1 MQVLALKY
9 RPKHFSELVG
19 QESVAKTLS
28 LALDNQR
35 LANAYLFSGLR
46 GSGKTSSSRIFAR
59 ALMCETGPKAVPC
72 DTCIQCQS
80 ALNNHHIDIIEMDG
94 ASNRGIDD
102 VRNLIEQTRYKPS
115 FGRYKI
121 FIIDEVHMFTTE
133 AFNALLKTL
142 EEPPSHVKFLL
153 ATTDALKLPATILS
167 RTQHFRFKKIPENS
181 VISHLKTILEKEQ
194 VSYETSA
201 LEKLAHSGQGSLRDT
216 ITLLEQAI
224 NYCDNAITES
234 KVAEML
240 GAIDRSVLEDFFQ
253 SLINQDEARLQE
265 RYAILENYETESVLE
280 EMMLFLKAKLLSPD
294 SYSIL
299 LIERFF
305 KIIMSSLSLLKEGAN
320 ASFVLLL
327 LKMKFKE
334 ALKLKALD
342 DAILELEQSKE
353 SVLKPLNQNANAS
366 KQEPKSTEKIEQAER
381 IEGTEKKE
389 KLETRENTE
398 TLQTLMLSAKD
409 RIFHNLFKQVQTLV
423 YERNY
428 ELGEV
433 FEKNIRFIDFDSQ
446 TKTLTWESLATDK
459 DKELLRERFKIVKS
473 IVDGVFGKGENIKIA
488 LKHHLENK
496 STLET
501 QEIKDFKISSLREKI
516 LPKPTI
522 ETTAETKENDTKE
535 AVGKALQT
543 KENDTKE
550 AVGKALQTKE
560 NDTKEAVG
568 KALQTKE
575 NDTKEAVG
583 KALQTKEND
592 TKETKETQPKQAPT
606 ALQEFMANH
615 SELIEEIKSEFEIK
629 SVELL

>member
-59 ALMCETGPKAVPC
+59 ALMCEEGPKAVPC
-72 DTCIQCQS
+72 DTCPQCQS

-265 RYAILENYETESVLE
+265 RYAVLENYETESVLE

-305 KIIMSSLSLLKEGAN
+305 KIIMSGLSLLKEGAN

-353 SVLKPLNQNANAS
+353 SALKPLNQNANAF
-366 KQEPKSTEKIEQAER
+366 KQESAEKIEKPEKRESAE
-381 IEGTEKKE
+381 TP
-389 KLETRENTE
+389 
-398 TLQTLMLSAKD
+398 QTPMLSAKD

-428 ELGEV
+428 ELGAV

-446 TKTLTWESLATDK
+446 TKTLTWESLATHK

-488 LKHHLENK
+488 LKNHSENK
-496 STLET
+496 SALEVVK
-501 QEIKDFKISSLREKI
+501 EFKFPSLK
-516 LPKPTI
+516 PKPTT
-522 ETTAETKENDTKE
+522 ETTAETKEKETKE
-535 AVGKALQT
+535 AV
-543 KENDTKE
+543 ENDTKE
-550 AVGKALQTKE
+550 KE
-560 NDTKEAVG
+560 VQKNDAKEV
-568 KALQTKE
+568 Q
-575 NDTKEAVG
+575 
-583 KALQTKEND
+583 
-592 TKETKETQPKQAPT
+592 ETQSKEAPT
-606 ALQEFMANH
+606 ALQEFMANY
-615 SELIEEIKSEFEIK
+615 SDLIEEIKSEFEIK

>member
-59 ALMCETGPKAVPC
+59 ALMCEEGPKAVPC

-153 ATTDALKLPATILS
+153 ATTDSLKLPATILS

-194 VSYETSA
+194 VSYESSA

-265 RYAILENYETESVLE
+265 RYAILENYETEGVLE

-342 DAILELEQSKE
+342 DAIVELEQA
-353 SVLKPLNQNANAS
+353 PFNQNPSISYNAP
-366 KQEPKSTEKIEQAER
+366 KQEPKSTEKIE
-381 IEGTEKKE
+381 
-389 KLETRENTE
+389 KLEKIESTE
-398 TLQTLMLSAKD
+398 TPQTPMLSAKD

-428 ELGEV
+428 ELGAV

-459 DKELLRERFKIVKS
+459 DKELLRERFKIVKG

-488 LKHHLENK
+488 LKNHLENK
-496 STLET
+496 SALE
-501 QEIKDFKISSLREKI
+501 EVKEFKFPYSK
-516 LPKPTI
+516 PKPTT
-522 ETTAETKENDTKE
+522 ETTAEMKEKE
-535 AVGKALQT
+535 VQK
-543 KENDTKE
+543 KEIKE
-550 AVGKALQTKE
+550 KE
-560 NDTKEAVG
+560 VQKKEVQ
-568 KALQTKE
+568 KKE
-575 NDTKEAVG
+575 IKEKEVQ
-583 KALQTKEND
+583 KNEIKEKETKEND
-592 TKETKETQPKQAPT
+592 TKETKESQPKEAPT

-615 SELIEEIKSEFEIK
+615 SNLIEEIKSEFEIK

>member
-59 ALMCETGPKAVPC
+59 ALMCEEGPKAVPC

-194 VSYETSA
+194 VSYEASA

-253 SLINQDEARLQE
+253 SLINQDEARLKE
-265 RYAILENYETESVLE
+265 RYTILENYETESVLE

-353 SVLKPLNQNANAS
+353 SALKPLNQNANAP
-366 KQEPKSTEKIEQAER
+366 KQEPKSAEKIEKPEKRESTEKIASAE
-381 IEGTEKKE
+381 TP
-389 KLETRENTE
+389 
-398 TLQTLMLSAKD
+398 QTPMLSAKD

-428 ELGEV
+428 ELGAV

-446 TKTLTWESLATDK
+446 TKTLTWESLAADK
-459 DKELLRERFKIVKS
+459 DKELLRERFKIVKG
-473 IVDGVFGKGENIKIA
+473 IVDGVFGKGESIKIA
-488 LKHHLENK
+488 LKNHSENK
-496 STLET
+496 SALE
-501 QEIKDFKISSLREKI
+501 EVKEFKFPYSK
-516 LPKPTI
+516 PKPTT
-522 ETTAETKENDTKE
+522 ETTAETKEKETKEKETKEKETKENDTKE
-535 AVGKALQT
+535 VQ
-543 KENDTKE
+543 
-550 AVGKALQTKE
+550 
-560 NDTKEAVG
+560 
-568 KALQTKE
+568 
-575 NDTKEAVG
+575 
-583 KALQTKEND
+583 
-592 TKETKETQPKQAPT
+592 ETQPKETPT

>member
-59 ALMCETGPKAVPC
+59 ALMCEEGPKAVPC
-72 DTCIQCQS
+72 DTCTQCQS

-294 SYSIL
+294 TYSIL

-305 KIIMSSLSLLKEGAN
+305 KIIMSGLSLLKEGAN

-353 SVLKPLNQNANAS
+353 SVLKPLNQNANAF
-366 KQEPKSTEKIEQAER
+366 KQESKSADKIEKP
-381 IEGTEKKE
+381 EKKE
-389 KLETRENTE
+389 STE
-398 TLQTLMLSAKD
+398 TPQTPMLSAKD

-428 ELGEV
+428 ELGAV
-433 FEKNIRFIDFDSQ
+433 FEKNIRFVDFDSQ
-446 TKTLTWESLATDK
+446 TKTLTWESLATHK

-488 LKHHLENK
+488 LKNHSENK
-496 STLET
+496 SVLEVVK
-501 QEIKDFKISSLREKI
+501 EFKFPSLK
-516 LPKPTI
+516 PKPTT
-522 ETTAETKENDTKE
+522 ETTAEMKEKETKENDTKE
-535 AVGKALQT
+535 IQ
-543 KENDTKE
+543 
-550 AVGKALQTKE
+550 
-560 NDTKEAVG
+560 
-568 KALQTKE
+568 
-575 NDTKEAVG
+575 
-583 KALQTKEND
+583 
-592 TKETKETQPKQAPT
+592 ETQPKETPT

-615 SELIEEIKSEFEIK
+615 SNLIEEIKSEFEIK

>member
-59 ALMCETGPKAVPC
+59 ALMCEEGPKAVPC
-72 DTCIQCQS
+72 DTCTQCQS
-80 ALNNHHIDIIEMDG
+80 TLNNHHIDIIEMDG

-234 KVAEML
+234 KVAAML

-253 SLINQDEARLQE
+253 SLINQDEVQLQE

-342 DAILELEQSKE
+342 DAILELEQA
-353 SVLKPLNQNANAS
+353 PFNQNPSISYNAP
-366 KQEPKSTEKIEQAER
+366 KQEFKGTEKIERAER
-381 IEGTEKKE
+381 IEGTEKIASA
-389 KLETRENTE
+389 ETP
-398 TLQTLMLSAKD
+398 QTPMLSAKD

-428 ELGEV
+428 ELGAV

-446 TKTLTWESLATDK
+446 TKTLTWESLATNK
-459 DKELLRERFKIVKS
+459 DKELLRERFKIVKG
-473 IVDGVFGKGENIKIA
+473 IVDSVFGKGENIKIA
-488 LKHHLENK
+488 LKNHLENK
-496 STLET
+496 SAREET
-501 QEIKDFKISSLREKI
+501 KEVKDFKISSLREKI
-516 LPKPTI
+516 LPKPTT
-522 ETTAETKENDTKE
+522 ETTAETKEKEIKEAAEKETKE
-535 AVGKALQT
+535 KET
-543 KENDTKE
+543 KEKEVQENDTKE
-550 AVGKALQTKE
+550 VQ
-560 NDTKEAVG
+560 
-568 KALQTKE
+568 
-575 NDTKEAVG
+575 
-583 KALQTKEND
+583 
-592 TKETKETQPKQAPT
+592 ETQPKEAPT

-615 SELIEEIKSEFEIK
+615 SNLIEEIKSEFEIK
-629 SVELL
+629 SVEWL

>member
-59 ALMCETGPKAVPC
+59 ALMCEEGPKAVPC
-72 DTCIQCQS
+72 DTCTQCQS

-294 SYSIL
+294 AYSIL

-305 KIIMSSLSLLKEGAN
+305 KIIMSGLSLLKEGAN
-320 ASFVLLL
+320 AGFVLLL

-353 SVLKPLNQNANAS
+353 SALKPLNQNANAF
-366 KQEPKSTEKIEQAER
+366 KQESTEKIEKPEKRESAE
-381 IEGTEKKE
+381 TP
-389 KLETRENTE
+389 
-398 TLQTLMLSAKD
+398 QTPMLSAKD

-428 ELGEV
+428 ELGAV

-446 TKTLTWESLATDK
+446 TKTLTWESLATHK

-488 LKHHLENK
+488 LKNHSENK
-496 STLET
+496 SAKEVVK
-501 QEIKDFKISSLREKI
+501 EFKFPFSK
-516 LPKPTI
+516 PKPTT
-522 ETTAETKENDTKE
+522 ETTVETKEKEVQENDTKEAVENETKENDTKE
-535 AVGKALQT
+535 IQ
-543 KENDTKE
+543 
-550 AVGKALQTKE
+550 
-560 NDTKEAVG
+560 
-568 KALQTKE
+568 
-575 NDTKEAVG
+575 
-583 KALQTKEND
+583 
-592 TKETKETQPKQAPT
+592 ETQPKETPT
-606 ALQEFMANH
+606 ALQEFMANY
-615 SELIEEIKSEFEIK
+615 SDLIEEIKSEFEIK

>member
-59 ALMCETGPKAVPC
+59 ALMCEEGPKAVPC

-194 VSYETSA
+194 VSYESSA

-265 RYAILENYETESVLE
+265 RYAILENYETEGVLE

-294 SYSIL
+294 TYSIL

-342 DAILELEQSKE
+342 DAIVELEQT
-353 SVLKPLNQNANAS
+353 PFNQSPSISYNAS
-366 KQEPKSTEKIEQAER
+366 KQESKSIEKREQREQIES
-381 IEGTEKKE
+381 IEK
-389 KLETRENTE
+389 RENTE
-398 TLQTLMLSAKD
+398 TPQTPMLSAKD

-428 ELGEV
+428 ELGAV

-446 TKTLTWESLATDK
+446 TKTLTWESLAADK
-459 DKELLRERFKIVKS
+459 DKELLRERFKIVKG
-473 IVDGVFGKGENIKIA
+473 IVDGVFGKGESIKIA

-496 STLET
+496 SAPEET
-501 QEIKDFKISSLREKI
+501 KEFKFPPLK
-516 LPKPTI
+516 PKLTT
-522 ETTAETKENDTKE
+522 ETTAEMQEKETKE
-535 AVGKALQT
+535 AVGKALQMKENNT
-543 KENDTKE
+543 KEVQKKE
-550 AVGKALQTKE
+550 VQ
-560 NDTKEAVG
+560 EA
-568 KALQTKE
+568 
-575 NDTKEAVG
+575 
-583 KALQTKEND
+583 
-592 TKETKETQPKQAPT
+592 QPKEAPT

>member
-59 ALMCETGPKAVPC
+59 ALMCEEGPKAVPC
-72 DTCIQCQS
+72 DTCPQCQS

-294 SYSIL
+294 AYSIL

-305 KIIMSSLSLLKEGAN
+305 KIIMSGLSLLKEGAN
-320 ASFVLLL
+320 ASFMLLL

-353 SVLKPLNQNANAS
+353 SALKPLNQNANAF
-366 KQEPKSTEKIEQAER
+366 KQESAEKIEKP
-381 IEGTEKKE
+381 EKK
-389 KLETRENTE
+389 ENTE
-398 TLQTLMLSAKD
+398 TPQTPMLSAKD

-428 ELGEV
+428 ELGAV

-446 TKTLTWESLATDK
+446 TKTLTWESLATHK

-488 LKHHLENK
+488 LKNHSENK
-496 STLET
+496 SALEVVK
-501 QEIKDFKISSLREKI
+501 EFKFPSLK
-516 LPKPTI
+516 PKPNT
-522 ETTAETKENDTKE
+522 ETTAEMKEKDTKEAVEKETKEKEIQENDTKE
-535 AVGKALQT
+535 VQ
-543 KENDTKE
+543 
-550 AVGKALQTKE
+550 
-560 NDTKEAVG
+560 
-568 KALQTKE
+568 
-575 NDTKEAVG
+575 
-583 KALQTKEND
+583 
-592 TKETKETQPKQAPT
+592 ETQPKETPT

-615 SELIEEIKSEFEIK
+615 SNLIEEIKSEFEIK

>member
-59 ALMCETGPKAVPC
+59 ALMCEEGPKAVPC

-305 KIIMSSLSLLKEGAN
+305 KIIMSGLSLLKEGAN

-353 SVLKPLNQNANAS
+353 SAFQPLNQNANAF
-366 KQEPKSTEKIEQAER
+366 KQEITDKIEKPEKRESTE
-381 IEGTEKKE
+381 TP
-389 KLETRENTE
+389 
-398 TLQTLMLSAKD
+398 QTPMLSAKD

-428 ELGEV
+428 ELGAV

-488 LKHHLENK
+488 LKNHSENK
-496 STLET
+496 SALEVVK
-501 QEIKDFKISSLREKI
+501 EFKFPSLK
-516 LPKPTI
+516 PKPTT
-522 ETTAETKENDTKE
+522 ETTAETKEKETKE
-535 AVGKALQT
+535 KET
-543 KENDTKE
+543 KEKETKEKETKEKETKEKEIQENDTKE
-550 AVGKALQTKE
+550 VKE
-560 NDTKEAVG
+560 I
-568 KALQTKE
+568 QP
-575 NDTKEAVG
+575 
-583 KALQTKEND
+583 
-592 TKETKETQPKQAPT
+592 KETPT
-606 ALQEFMANH
+606 ALQEFMANN
-615 SELIEEIKSEFEIK
+615 SNLIEEIKSEFEIK

>member
-46 GSGKTSSSRIFAR
+46 GSGKTSSSRIFSR
-59 ALMCETGPKAVPC
+59 ALMCEEGPKAVPC

-194 VSYETSA
+194 VSYESSA

-353 SVLKPLNQNANAS
+353 SAFQPLNQNANAP
-366 KQEPKSTEKIEQAER
+366 KQESKGTEKIEQAER
-381 IEGTEKKE
+381 IEGTEKRE
-389 KLETRENTE
+389 KLEKRENAE
-398 TLQTLMLSAKD
+398 ALQTPMLSAKD
-409 RIFHNLFKQVQTLV
+409 RIFHNLFKKVQTLV

-428 ELGEV
+428 ELGAV

-446 TKTLTWESLATDK
+446 TKTLTWESLAADK
-459 DKELLRERFKIVKS
+459 DKELLRERFKIVKG

-496 STLET
+496 SAREET
-501 QEIKDFKISSLREKI
+501 KEVKISSLREKI
-516 LPKPTI
+516 LPKPTT
-522 ETTAETKENDTKE
+522 ETTAEMQENDTKE
-535 AVGKALQT
+535 AVGKVLQT

-550 AVGKALQTKE
+550 VQEKE
-560 NDTKEAVG
+560 V
-568 KALQTKE
+568 Q
-575 NDTKEAVG
+575 
-583 KALQTKEND
+583 
-592 TKETKETQPKQAPT
+592 ETQPKEAPT

-615 SELIEEIKSEFEIK
+615 SNLIEEIKSEFEIK

>member
-9 RPKHFSELVG
+9 RPKHFSELIG

-59 ALMCETGPKAVPC
+59 ALMCEEGPKAVPC
-72 DTCIQCQS
+72 DTCTQCQS

-194 VSYETSA
+194 VSYESSA

-342 DAILELEQSKE
+342 DAILELEQT
-353 SVLKPLNQNANAS
+353 PFNQSPSISYNAP
-366 KQEPKSTEKIEQAER
+366 KQEPKSAEKIEKPEKRESTEKIASAE
-381 IEGTEKKE
+381 TP
-389 KLETRENTE
+389 
-398 TLQTLMLSAKD
+398 QTPMLSVKD

-428 ELGEV
+428 ELGAV

-473 IVDGVFGKGENIKIA
+473 IVDGVFGKGEKIKIV
-488 LKHHLENK
+488 LKNQNK
-496 STLET
+496 SALE
-501 QEIKDFKISSLREKI
+501 EVKEFKFPYSK
-516 LPKPTI
+516 PKPTT
-522 ETTAETKENDTKE
+522 ETTAETKEKETKE
-535 AVGKALQT
+535 KET
-543 KENDTKE
+543 KEKETKEKETKEKEIKENDTKE
-550 AVGKALQTKE
+550 VQ
-560 NDTKEAVG
+560 
-568 KALQTKE
+568 
-575 NDTKEAVG
+575 
-583 KALQTKEND
+583 
-592 TKETKETQPKQAPT
+592 ETQPKEAPT

-615 SELIEEIKSEFEIK
+615 SNLIEEIKSEFEIK

>member
-59 ALMCETGPKAVPC
+59 ALMCEEGPKAVPC
-72 DTCIQCQS
+72 DTCTQCQS

-294 SYSIL
+294 AYSIL

-305 KIIMSSLSLLKEGAN
+305 KIIMSGLSLLKEGAN

-353 SVLKPLNQNANAS
+353 SAFQPLNQNANAF
-366 KQEPKSTEKIEQAER
+366 KQESAEKIENP
-381 IEGTEKKE
+381 EKKE
-389 KLETRENTE
+389 SAETP
-398 TLQTLMLSAKD
+398 QTPMLSAKD

-428 ELGEV
+428 ELGAV
-433 FEKNIRFIDFDSQ
+433 FEKNIRFVDFDSQ
-446 TKTLTWESLATDK
+446 TKTLTWESLATHK

-488 LKHHLENK
+488 LKNQNK
-496 STLET
+496 SALE
-501 QEIKDFKISSLREKI
+501 EIKEFKFPSLK
-516 LPKPTI
+516 PKPTTETMAEMKEKETKEAI
-522 ETTAETKENDTKE
+522 EKETKENDTKE
-535 AVGKALQT
+535 IQ
-543 KENDTKE
+543 
-550 AVGKALQTKE
+550 
-560 NDTKEAVG
+560 
-568 KALQTKE
+568 
-575 NDTKEAVG
+575 
-583 KALQTKEND
+583 
-592 TKETKETQPKQAPT
+592 ETQPKETPT

-615 SELIEEIKSEFEIK
+615 SDLIEEIKSEFEIK

>member
-59 ALMCETGPKAVPC
+59 ALMCEEGPKAVPC

-194 VSYETSA
+194 VSYESSA

-224 NYCDNAITES
+224 NYCDSAITES
-234 KVAEML
+234 KVAAML

-305 KIIMSSLSLLKEGAN
+305 KIIMSSLNLLKEGAN

-353 SVLKPLNQNANAS
+353 SVLKPLNQNANAP
-366 KQEPKSTEKIEQAER
+366 KQEPKSAER
-381 IEGTEKKE
+381 IERTEKKE
-389 KLETRENTE
+389 NAEAP
-398 TLQTLMLSAKD
+398 QTPMLSAKD

-428 ELGEV
+428 ELGAV

-488 LKHHLENK
+488 LKNHLENK
-496 STLET
+496 SAREET
-501 QEIKDFKISSLREKI
+501 KEIKDFKISSLREKI
-516 LPKPTI
+516 SPKPTT
-522 ETTAETKENDTKE
+522 ETTAEMKEKETKEAVKKEIKEKEVQKNEIKEKETKENDTKE
-535 AVGKALQT
+535 V
-543 KENDTKE
+543 KEKE
-550 AVGKALQTKE
+550 IQE
-560 NDTKEAVG
+560 I
-568 KALQTKE
+568 
-575 NDTKEAVG
+575 
-583 KALQTKEND
+583 
-592 TKETKETQPKQAPT
+592 QPKEAPT

>member
-59 ALMCETGPKAVPC
+59 ALMCEEGPKAVPC
-72 DTCIQCQS
+72 DTCTQCQS

-305 KIIMSSLSLLKEGAN
+305 KIIMSGLSLLKEGAN

-353 SVLKPLNQNANAS
+353 SVLKPLNQNANAP
-366 KQEPKSTEKIEQAER
+366 KQESKIAEKIEKP
-381 IEGTEKKE
+381 EKK
-389 KLETRENTE
+389 ENTE
-398 TLQTLMLSAKD
+398 TPQTPMLSAKD

-428 ELGEV
+428 ELGVV

-446 TKTLTWESLATDK
+446 TKTLTWESLATHK

-488 LKHHLENK
+488 LKNHSENK
-496 STLET
+496 STKEVVK
-501 QEIKDFKISSLREKI
+501 EFKFPYSK
-516 LPKPTI
+516 PKPTT
-522 ETTAETKENDTKE
+522 ETTAEMKE
-535 AVGKALQT
+535 
-543 KENDTKE
+543 
-550 AVGKALQTKE
+550 
-560 NDTKEAVG
+560 
-568 KALQTKE
+568 
-575 NDTKEAVG
+575 
-583 KALQTKEND
+583 
-592 TKETKETQPKQAPT
+592 KETKEAIEKETKEKEVQETQPKKTPT
-606 ALQEFMANH
+606 ALQEFMANN
-615 SELIEEIKSEFEIK
+615 SNLIEEIKSEFEIK

>member
-253 SLINQDEARLQE
+253 SLINQDEARLKE

-342 DAILELEQSKE
+342 DAILELEQT
-353 SVLKPLNQNANAS
+353 PFNQNPSISYNAP
-366 KQEPKSTEKIEQAER
+366 KQEPKSTEKIEKP
-381 IEGTEKKE
+381 EK
-389 KLETRENTE
+389 RENAE
-398 TLQTLMLSAKD
+398 TPQTPMLSAKD

-428 ELGEV
+428 ELGAV

-488 LKHHLENK
+488 LKNHSENK
-496 STLET
+496 SAREET
-501 QEIKDFKISSLREKI
+501 KEIKDFKISSLREKI
-516 LPKPTI
+516 LPQPTT
-522 ETTAETKENDTKE
+522 ETTAEMKEKETKEAVKKEIKEKEIKENDTKE
-535 AVGKALQT
+535 VQ
-543 KENDTKE
+543 
-550 AVGKALQTKE
+550 
-560 NDTKEAVG
+560 
-568 KALQTKE
+568 
-575 NDTKEAVG
+575 
-583 KALQTKEND
+583 
-592 TKETKETQPKQAPT
+592 ETQPKEAPT

-629 SVELL
+629 SMELL

>member
-59 ALMCETGPKAVPC
+59 ALMCEEGPKAVPC

-194 VSYETSA
+194 VSYESSA

-253 SLINQDEARLQE
+253 SLINQDEARLKE

-342 DAILELEQSKE
+342 DAILELERAPFNQSP
-353 SVLKPLNQNANAS
+353 SISYNAP
-366 KQEPKSTEKIEQAER
+366 KQEPKSAEKIE
-381 IEGTEKKE
+381 
-389 KLETRENTE
+389 KLEKIESAE
-398 TLQTLMLSAKD
+398 TPQTPMLSAKD

-428 ELGEV
+428 ELGAV

-446 TKTLTWESLATDK
+446 TKTLTWESLATNK
-459 DKELLRERFKIVKS
+459 DKEFLRERFKIVKG

-488 LKHHLENK
+488 LKNHLENK
-496 STLET
+496 SAREET
-501 QEIKDFKISSLREKI
+501 KEVKDFKISSLREKI
-516 LPKPTI
+516 LPKSTT
-522 ETTAETKENDTKE
+522 ETTAEMQKKEVQKKEVQKKEIKEKETKENDTKE
-535 AVGKALQT
+535 IQ
-543 KENDTKE
+543 
-550 AVGKALQTKE
+550 
-560 NDTKEAVG
+560 
-568 KALQTKE
+568 
-575 NDTKEAVG
+575 
-583 KALQTKEND
+583 
-592 TKETKETQPKQAPT
+592 ETQPKQAPT

-615 SELIEEIKSEFEIK
+615 SNLIEEIKSEFEIK

>member
-59 ALMCETGPKAVPC
+59 ALMCEEGPKAVPC
-72 DTCIQCQS
+72 DTCTQCQS

-253 SLINQDEARLQE
+253 SLINQDEARLKE
-265 RYAILENYETESVLE
+265 RYVILENYETESVLE

-294 SYSIL
+294 AYSIL

-305 KIIMSSLSLLKEGAN
+305 KIIMSGLSLLKEGAN

-353 SVLKPLNQNANAS
+353 STLKPLSQNANAF
-366 KQEPKSTEKIEQAER
+366 KQESKSTDKIEKP
-381 IEGTEKKE
+381 EKK
-389 KLETRENTE
+389 ENTE
-398 TLQTLMLSAKD
+398 TPQTPMLSAKD

-428 ELGEV
+428 ELGAV

-446 TKTLTWESLATDK
+446 TKTLTWESLATHK

-488 LKHHLENK
+488 LKNHSENK
-496 STLET
+496 SALE
-501 QEIKDFKISSLREKI
+501 EIKEFKFPSLK
-516 LPKPTI
+516 PKPTT
-522 ETTAETKENDTKE
+522 ETTAETKEKETKE
-535 AVGKALQT
+535 AVEKKAKEKEIQKNET
-543 KENDTKE
+543 KEI
-550 AVGKALQTKE
+550 Q
-560 NDTKEAVG
+560 
-568 KALQTKE
+568 
-575 NDTKEAVG
+575 
-583 KALQTKEND
+583 
-592 TKETKETQPKQAPT
+592 ETQPKETPT
-606 ALQEFMANH
+606 ALQEFMANN
-615 SELIEEIKSEFEIK
+615 SNLIEEIKSEFEIK

>member
-59 ALMCETGPKAVPC
+59 ALMCEEGPKAVPC
-72 DTCIQCQS
+72 DICSQCQS

-194 VSYETSA
+194 VHYEASA

-216 ITLLEQAI
+216 LTLLEQAI

-253 SLINQDEARLQE
+253 SLINQDEAKLQE
-265 RYAILENYETESVLE
+265 RYEILENYETEGVLE

-294 SYSIL
+294 TYSIL

-320 ASFVLLL
+320 SGFVLLL

-342 DAILELEQSKE
+342 DAILELEQTKE
-353 SVLKPLNQNANAS
+353 NALKPLNQHANAIQ
-366 KQEPKSTEKIEQAER
+366 QE
-381 IEGTEKKE
+381 
-389 KLETRENTE
+389 N
-398 TLQTLMLSAKD
+398 QTLKTPPPKAPIIEIPVAEVPIVETPQTPMLSAKD

-428 ELGEV
+428 ELGAV

-459 DKELLRERFKIVKS
+459 DKELLRERFKIVKN
-473 IVDGVFGKGENIKIA
+473 IVDSVFGKGESVKIA
-488 LKHHLENK
+488 LKSHLEPKNAP
-496 STLET
+496 LE
-501 QEIKDFKISSLREKI
+501 EAKEFKISSLREKI
-516 LPKPTI
+516 SPKPTT
-522 ETTAETKENDTKE
+522 ETTPTPEIEKKEVVGKETKAKEVQKNDTKE
-535 AVGKALQT
+535 V
-543 KENDTKE
+543 KEKEPKE
-550 AVGKALQTKE
+550 APIE
-560 NDTKEAVG
+560 
-568 KALQTKE
+568 
-575 NDTKEAVG
+575 
-583 KALQTKEND
+583 
-592 TKETKETQPKQAPT
+592 
-606 ALQEFMANH
+606 LQEFLANN
-615 SELIEEIKSEFEIK
+615 SDLIEEIKSEFEIK

>member
-194 VSYETSA
+194 VSYESSA

-265 RYAILENYETESVLE
+265 RYAILENYETEGVLE

-294 SYSIL
+294 TYSIL

-342 DAILELEQSKE
+342 DAIVELEQT
-353 SVLKPLNQNANAS
+353 PFNQSPSISYNAP
-366 KQEPKSTEKIEQAER
+366 KQEFKNIEKREKIEQ
-381 IEGTEKKE
+381 IENIEK
-389 KLETRENTE
+389 RENTE
-398 TLQTLMLSAKD
+398 TPQTPMLSAKD

-428 ELGEV
+428 ELGAV

-496 STLET
+496 NAPEET
-501 QEIKDFKISSLREKI
+501 KEVKEFKFPPLK
-516 LPKPTI
+516 PKLTT
-522 ETTAETKENDTKE
+522 ETTAETKENEKE

-550 AVGKALQTKE
+550 VQEKE
-560 NDTKEAVG
+560 V
-568 KALQTKE
+568 Q
-575 NDTKEAVG
+575 
-583 KALQTKEND
+583 
-592 TKETKETQPKQAPT
+592 ETQPKEVPT

-615 SELIEEIKSEFEIK
+615 SNLIEEIKSEFEIK

>member
-59 ALMCETGPKAVPC
+59 ALMCEEGPKAVPC
-72 DTCIQCQS
+72 DTCTQCQS

-253 SLINQDEARLQE
+253 SLINQDEVRLQE

-280 EMMLFLKAKLLSPD
+280 EMMLFLKAKLLSPNT
-294 SYSIL
+294 YSIL

-320 ASFVLLL
+320 AGFVLLL

-353 SVLKPLNQNANAS
+353 SAFQPLNQNANAF
-366 KQEPKSTEKIEQAER
+366 KQEITDKIEKPEKRESAE
-381 IEGTEKKE
+381 TQ
-389 KLETRENTE
+389 
-398 TLQTLMLSAKD
+398 QTPMLSAKD

-428 ELGEV
+428 ELGAV

-446 TKTLTWESLATDK
+446 TKTLTWESLATHK

-488 LKHHLENK
+488 LKNQNK
-496 STLET
+496 SALEVVK
-501 QEIKDFKISSLREKI
+501 EFKFPSLK
-516 LPKPTI
+516 PKPTT
-522 ETTAETKENDTKE
+522 ETTAETKEKETKEAIEKETKENDTKE
-535 AVGKALQT
+535 IQ
-543 KENDTKE
+543 
-550 AVGKALQTKE
+550 
-560 NDTKEAVG
+560 
-568 KALQTKE
+568 
-575 NDTKEAVG
+575 
-583 KALQTKEND
+583 
-592 TKETKETQPKQAPT
+592 ETQPKETPT
-606 ALQEFMANH
+606 ALQEFMANN
-615 SELIEEIKSEFEIK
+615 SDLIEEIKSEFEIK

>member
-194 VSYETSA
+194 VSYEASA

-265 RYAILENYETESVLE
+265 RYAILENYETEGVLE

-294 SYSIL
+294 TYSIL

-342 DAILELEQSKE
+342 DAIVELEQT
-353 SVLKPLNQNANAS
+353 PFNQSPSISYNAP
-366 KQEPKSTEKIEQAER
+366 KQESKNIENIEKREQIES
-381 IEGTEKKE
+381 IEK
-389 KLETRENTE
+389 RENTE
-398 TLQTLMLSAKD
+398 IPQTPMLSAKD

-428 ELGEV
+428 ELGAV

-496 STLET
+496 NAPEET
-501 QEIKDFKISSLREKI
+501 KEVKEFKFPPLK
-516 LPKPTI
+516 PKLTT
-522 ETTAETKENDTKE
+522 ETTAEMKEKETKE

-550 AVGKALQTKE
+550 VQEKEIKE
-560 NDTKEAVG
+560 NE
-568 KALQTKE
+568 
-575 NDTKEAVG
+575 
-583 KALQTKEND
+583 
-592 TKETKETQPKQAPT
+592 TKETKESQPKEAPT

>member
-72 DTCIQCQS
+72 DTCTQCQS

-194 VSYETSA
+194 VSYESSA

-224 NYCDNAITES
+224 NYCDNAITEG
-234 KVAEML
+234 KVAAML

-253 SLINQDEARLQE
+253 SLINQDEARLKE

-353 SVLKPLNQNANAS
+353 SAFQPLNQNANAP
-366 KQEPKSTEKIEQAER
+366 KQEPKSAEKIEKPEKRESTEKIASAE
-381 IEGTEKKE
+381 TP
-389 KLETRENTE
+389 
-398 TLQTLMLSAKD
+398 QTPMLSAKD

-428 ELGEV
+428 ELGAV

-446 TKTLTWESLATDK
+446 TKTLTWESLATNK

-488 LKHHLENK
+488 LKNHLENK
-496 STLET
+496 SAREET
-501 QEIKDFKISSLREKI
+501 KEVKDFKISSLREKI
-516 LPKPTI
+516 SPQPTT
-522 ETTAETKENDTKE
+522 ETTAEMKEKETKEKE
-535 AVGKALQT
+535 IQ
-543 KENDTKE
+543 
-550 AVGKALQTKE
+550 
-560 NDTKEAVG
+560 
-568 KALQTKE
+568 
-575 NDTKEAVG
+575 
-583 KALQTKEND
+583 END
-592 TKETKETQPKQAPT
+592 TKETKETQPKEAPT

-615 SELIEEIKSEFEIK
+615 SNLIEEIKSEFEIK

>member
-59 ALMCETGPKAVPC
+59 ALMCEEGPKAVPC

-194 VSYETSA
+194 VSYESSA

-216 ITLLEQAI
+216 ITLLDQAI

-234 KVAEML
+234 KVAAML

-342 DAILELEQSKE
+342 DAILELEQT
-353 SVLKPLNQNANAS
+353 PFNQSPSISYNAP
-366 KQEPKSTEKIEQAER
+366 KQEPKSIER
-381 IEGTEKKE
+381 IEGTEKRE
-389 KLETRENTE
+389 KLEKKENAE
-398 TLQTLMLSAKD
+398 TPQTPMLSAKD

-428 ELGEV
+428 ELGAV

-459 DKELLRERFKIVKS
+459 DKELLRERFKIVKG

-488 LKHHLENK
+488 LKNHLENK
-496 STLET
+496 SAPKET
-501 QEIKDFKISSLREKI
+501 KEVKDFKISSLREKI
-516 LPKPTI
+516 LPKPTT
-522 ETTAETKENDTKE
+522 ETTAEMKEKE
-535 AVGKALQT
+535 VQKNEI
-543 KENDTKE
+543 KEKE
-550 AVGKALQTKE
+550 
-560 NDTKEAVG
+560 
-568 KALQTKE
+568 
-575 NDTKEAVG
+575 
-583 KALQTKEND
+583 TKEND
-592 TKETKETQPKQAPT
+592 TKETKETQPKEAPT

-615 SELIEEIKSEFEIK
+615 SNLIEEIKSEFEIK

>member
-265 RYAILENYETESVLE
+265 CYAILENYETESVLE

-342 DAILELEQSKE
+342 DAILELEQT
-353 SVLKPLNQNANAS
+353 PFNQNPSISYNAP
-366 KQEPKSTEKIEQAER
+366 KQEPKSAEKIEKP
-381 IEGTEKKE
+381 EK
-389 KLETRENTE
+389 RENTE
-398 TLQTLMLSAKD
+398 TPQTPMLSAKD

-428 ELGEV
+428 ELGAV

-459 DKELLRERFKIVKS
+459 DKELLRERFKIVKG

-496 STLET
+496 SAREET
-501 QEIKDFKISSLREKI
+501 KEVKDFKISSLREKI
-516 LPKPTI
+516 LPKPTT
-522 ETTAETKENDTKE
+522 ETMAEMKEKEVQKNEIKEKEIKENDTKE
-535 AVGKALQT
+535 IQEIQL
-543 KENDTKE
+543 KE
-550 AVGKALQTKE
+550 
-560 NDTKEAVG
+560 
-568 KALQTKE
+568 
-575 NDTKEAVG
+575 
-583 KALQTKEND
+583 
-592 TKETKETQPKQAPT
+592 APT

>member
-59 ALMCETGPKAVPC
+59 ALMCEEGPKAVPC

-253 SLINQDEARLQE
+253 SLINQDEAQLQE

-320 ASFVLLL
+320 TSFVLLL

-353 SVLKPLNQNANAS
+353 SVLKPLNQNANAP
-366 KQEPKSTEKIEQAER
+366 KQEFKGTEKIEQAER
-381 IEGTEKKE
+381 IDGTEK
-389 KLETRENTE
+389 RENTE
-398 TLQTLMLSAKD
+398 KIESTETPQTPMLSAKD

-428 ELGEV
+428 ELGAV

-446 TKTLTWESLATDK
+446 TKTLTWESLATNK
-459 DKELLRERFKIVKS
+459 DKELLRERFKIVKG

-488 LKHHLENK
+488 LKNHSENK
-496 STLET
+496 STLEVVK
-501 QEIKDFKISSLREKI
+501 ELKFPYSK
-516 LPKPTI
+516 PKPTT
-522 ETTAETKENDTKE
+522 ETTAETKEKETKE
-535 AVGKALQT
+535 KET
-543 KENDTKE
+543 KEKETKE
-550 AVGKALQTKE
+550 KETKE
-560 NDTKEAVG
+560 KETKE
-568 KALQTKE
+568 KETKE
-575 NDTKEAVG
+575 KEV
-583 KALQTKEND
+583 QEND
-592 TKETKETQPKQAPT
+592 TKETKETQPKESPT

-615 SELIEEIKSEFEIK
+615 SNLIEEIKSEFEIK

>member
-59 ALMCETGPKAVPC
+59 ALMCEEGPKAVPC
-72 DTCIQCQS
+72 DTCTQCQS

-253 SLINQDEARLQE
+253 SLINQDEVRLKE

-294 SYSIL
+294 TYSIL

-353 SVLKPLNQNANAS
+353 SVLKPLNQNANAF
-366 KQEPKSTEKIEQAER
+366 KQEPKIAEKIEKPEKRESAE
-381 IEGTEKKE
+381 TP
-389 KLETRENTE
+389 
-398 TLQTLMLSAKD
+398 QTPMLSAKD

-428 ELGEV
+428 ELGAV

-488 LKHHLENK
+488 LKNHSENK
-496 STLET
+496 SALEVVK
-501 QEIKDFKISSLREKI
+501 EFKFPPSK
-516 LPKPTI
+516 PKPTT
-522 ETTAETKENDTKE
+522 ETTAETKEKDTKE
-535 AVGKALQT
+535 AV
-543 KENDTKE
+543 E
-550 AVGKALQTKE
+550 
-560 NDTKEAVG
+560 
-568 KALQTKE
+568 
-575 NDTKEAVG
+575 
-583 KALQTKEND
+583 
-592 TKETKETQPKQAPT
+592 KETKEKEVQKNETKEVQETQPKETPT

>member
-59 ALMCETGPKAVPC
+59 ALMCEEGPKAVPC

-194 VSYETSA
+194 VSYESSA

-234 KVAEML
+234 KVAAML

-342 DAILELEQSKE
+342 DAIVELEQA
-353 SVLKPLNQNANAS
+353 PFNQSPSISYNAP

-381 IEGTEKKE
+381 KEGTEKRE
-389 KLETRENTE
+389 KLEKRENAE
-398 TLQTLMLSAKD
+398 TPQTPMLSAKD

-428 ELGEV
+428 ELGAV

-459 DKELLRERFKIVKS
+459 DKELLRERFKIVKG

-488 LKHHLENK
+488 LRNHSENK
-496 STLET
+496 SAREET
-501 QEIKDFKISSLREKI
+501 KEVKDFKISSLREKI
-516 LPKPTI
+516 LPKPTT
-522 ETTAETKENDTKE
+522 ETTAETKEKETKE
-535 AVGKALQT
+535 AVKKEIKEKET
-543 KENDTKE
+543 KEKETKEKEVQENDTKE
-550 AVGKALQTKE
+550 IQ
-560 NDTKEAVG
+560 
-568 KALQTKE
+568 
-575 NDTKEAVG
+575 
-583 KALQTKEND
+583 
-592 TKETKETQPKQAPT
+592 ETQPKEAPT

>member
-194 VSYETSA
+194 VSYEASA

-253 SLINQDEARLQE
+253 SLINQDEARLKE
-265 RYAILENYETESVLE
+265 RYAILENYETEGVLE

-381 IEGTEKKE
+381 IENA
-389 KLETRENTE
+389 ETP
-398 TLQTLMLSAKD
+398 QTPMLSAKD

-428 ELGEV
+428 ELGAV

-446 TKTLTWESLATDK
+446 TKTLTWESLAADK
-459 DKELLRERFKIVKS
+459 DKELLRERFKIVKG
-473 IVDGVFGKGENIKIA
+473 IVDSVFGKGENIKIA

-496 STLET
+496 STREET
-501 QEIKDFKISSLREKI
+501 KEFKFPFL
-516 LPKPTI
+516 KPQPTT
-522 ETTAETKENDTKE
+522 ETTAETKESGKE

-550 AVGKALQTKE
+550 VQEKEIKE
-560 NDTKEAVG
+560 NE
-568 KALQTKE
+568 
-575 NDTKEAVG
+575 
-583 KALQTKEND
+583 
-592 TKETKETQPKQAPT
+592 TKETKEAQPKETPT

>member
-59 ALMCETGPKAVPC
+59 ALMCEEGPKSVPC
-72 DTCIQCQS
+72 DTCTQCQS

-305 KIIMSSLSLLKEGAN
+305 KIIMSGLSLLKEGAN

-353 SVLKPLNQNANAS
+353 SVLTPLNQNANAP
-366 KQEPKSTEKIEQAER
+366 KQEPKSAEKTEKP
-381 IEGTEKKE
+381 EKKE
-389 KLETRENTE
+389 NAETP
-398 TLQTLMLSAKD
+398 QTPMFSAKD

-428 ELGEV
+428 ELGAV

-446 TKTLTWESLATDK
+446 TKTLTWESLATHK

-488 LKHHLENK
+488 LKNHSENK
-496 STLET
+496 SALEVVK
-501 QEIKDFKISSLREKI
+501 EFKFPSLK
-516 LPKPTI
+516 PKPTT
-522 ETTAETKENDTKE
+522 ETTAETKEKETKE
-535 AVGKALQT
+535 KEIQ
-543 KENDTKE
+543 ENDTKE
-550 AVGKALQTKE
+550 VKE
-560 NDTKEAVG
+560 I
-568 KALQTKE
+568 QP
-575 NDTKEAVG
+575 
-583 KALQTKEND
+583 
-592 TKETKETQPKQAPT
+592 KETPT
-606 ALQEFMANH
+606 ALQEFMANNPD
-615 SELIEEIKSEFEIK
+615 LIEEIKSEFEIK

>member
-194 VSYETSA
+194 VSYEASA

-342 DAILELEQSKE
+342 DAILELEQT
-353 SVLKPLNQNANAS
+353 PFNQNPSISYNAP
-366 KQEPKSTEKIEQAER
+366 KQEPKSAEKIEQAER
-381 IEGTEKKE
+381 IENA
-389 KLETRENTE
+389 ETP
-398 TLQTLMLSAKD
+398 QTPMLSAKD

-428 ELGEV
+428 ELGAV
-433 FEKNIRFIDFDSQ
+433 FEKKIRFIDFDSQ

-459 DKELLRERFKIVKS
+459 DKELLRERFKIVKG
-473 IVDGVFGKGENIKIA
+473 IVDSVFGKGENIKIA
-488 LKHHLENK
+488 LNNHLENK
-496 STLET
+496 SAPEET
-501 QEIKDFKISSLREKI
+501 KEVKDFKISSLREKI
-516 LPKPTI
+516 LPKPTT
-522 ETTAETKENDTKE
+522 ETTAEMKEKETKEAVGNEIKEKETKENDTKE
-535 AVGKALQT
+535 IQ
-543 KENDTKE
+543 
-550 AVGKALQTKE
+550 
-560 NDTKEAVG
+560 
-568 KALQTKE
+568 
-575 NDTKEAVG
+575 
-583 KALQTKEND
+583 
-592 TKETKETQPKQAPT
+592 ETQPKEAPT

-615 SELIEEIKSEFEIK
+615 SNLIEEIKSEFEIK

>member
-72 DTCIQCQS
+72 DTCTQCQS

-194 VSYETSA
+194 VSYEASA

-224 NYCDNAITES
+224 NYCDNAITER

-265 RYAILENYETESVLE
+265 RYAILENYETEGVLE

-342 DAILELEQSKE
+342 DAILELEQT
-353 SVLKPLNQNANAS
+353 PFNQSSSISYNAP

-389 KLETRENTE
+389 SAEKKENAETP
-398 TLQTLMLSAKD
+398 QTPMLSAKD

-428 ELGEV
+428 ELGAV

-446 TKTLTWESLATDK
+446 TKTLTWESLAADK
-459 DKELLRERFKIVKS
+459 DKELLRERFKIVKG
-473 IVDGVFGKGENIKIA
+473 IVDSVFGKGENIKIA

-496 STLET
+496 SAPEET
-501 QEIKDFKISSLREKI
+501 KEFKFPPLK
-516 LPKPTI
+516 PKPTT
-522 ETTAETKENDTKE
+522 ETTAEMKEKEVQKNETKEKEIKENDTKE
-535 AVGKALQT
+535 VQKNEIKEKEI
-543 KENDTKE
+543 KENE
-550 AVGKALQTKE
+550 
-560 NDTKEAVG
+560 
-568 KALQTKE
+568 
-575 NDTKEAVG
+575 
-583 KALQTKEND
+583 
-592 TKETKETQPKQAPT
+592 TKETKETQPKEAPT

-615 SELIEEIKSEFEIK
+615 SNLIEEIKSEFEIK

>member
-59 ALMCETGPKAVPC
+59 ALMCEEGPKAVPC
-72 DTCIQCQS
+72 DTCTQCQS

-224 NYCDNAITES
+224 NYCNNAITES

-342 DAILELEQSKE
+342 DAILELEQT
-353 SVLKPLNQNANAS
+353 PFNQSPSISYNAP
-366 KQEPKSTEKIEQAER
+366 KQEPKSTEKIEKP
-381 IEGTEKKE
+381 EK
-389 KLETRENTE
+389 RENTE
-398 TLQTLMLSAKD
+398 TQQTPMLSAKD

-428 ELGEV
+428 ELGAV

-496 STLET
+496 SAREET
-501 QEIKDFKISSLREKI
+501 KEIKDFKISSLREKI
-516 LPKPTI
+516 LPKPTT
-522 ETTAETKENDTKE
+522 ETTAETKEKE
-535 AVGKALQT
+535 VQKNEI
-543 KENDTKE
+543 KEKE
-550 AVGKALQTKE
+550 IKE
-560 NDTKEAVG
+560 KEI
-568 KALQTKE
+568 KE
-575 NDTKEAVG
+575 KEI
-583 KALQTKEND
+583 KE
-592 TKETKETQPKQAPT
+592 KEIKEIQPKEAPT

-615 SELIEEIKSEFEIK
+615 SNLIEEIKSEFEIK

>member
-59 ALMCETGPKAVPC
+59 ALMCEEGPKAVPC
-72 DTCIQCQS
+72 DTCTQCQS

-294 SYSIL
+294 TYSIL

-305 KIIMSSLSLLKEGAN
+305 KIIMSGLSLLKEGAN

-353 SVLKPLNQNANAS
+353 SALKPLNQNANAF
-366 KQEPKSTEKIEQAER
+366 KQESAEKIEKP
-381 IEGTEKKE
+381 EKKE
-389 KLETRENTE
+389 STE
-398 TLQTLMLSAKD
+398 TPQTPMLSAKD

-428 ELGEV
+428 ELGAV

-446 TKTLTWESLATDK
+446 TKTLTWESLATHK

-488 LKHHLENK
+488 LKNHSENK
-496 STLET
+496 STKEVVK
-501 QEIKDFKISSLREKI
+501 EFKFPSLK
-516 LPKPTI
+516 PKPTT
-522 ETTAETKENDTKE
+522 ETTAETKEKETKEKETKENDTKE
-535 AVGKALQT
+535 VQ
-543 KENDTKE
+543 
-550 AVGKALQTKE
+550 
-560 NDTKEAVG
+560 
-568 KALQTKE
+568 
-575 NDTKEAVG
+575 
-583 KALQTKEND
+583 
-592 TKETKETQPKQAPT
+592 ETQPKETPT
-606 ALQEFMANH
+606 ALQEFMANY
-615 SELIEEIKSEFEIK
+615 SDLIEEIKSEFEIK

>member
-194 VSYETSA
+194 VSYEASA

-265 RYAILENYETESVLE
+265 RYAILENYETEGVLE

-342 DAILELEQSKE
+342 DAILELEQNKE
-353 SVLKPLNQNANAS
+353 SVLKPINQNANTP

-389 KLETRENTE
+389 SAEKKENTE
-398 TLQTLMLSAKD
+398 TLQTPMLSAKD

-428 ELGEV
+428 ELGAV

-446 TKTLTWESLATDK
+446 TKTLTWESLATNK
-459 DKELLRERFKIVKS
+459 DKELLRERFKIVKG

-488 LKHHLENK
+488 LKNHSENK
-496 STLET
+496 SAREET
-501 QEIKDFKISSLREKI
+501 KEVKDFKISSLREKI
-516 LPKPTI
+516 LPKPTT
-522 ETTAETKENDTKE
+522 ETTAEMKEKEVQKNEIKEKETKEKETKEKEVQENDTKE
-535 AVGKALQT
+535 VQ
-543 KENDTKE
+543 
-550 AVGKALQTKE
+550 
-560 NDTKEAVG
+560 
-568 KALQTKE
+568 
-575 NDTKEAVG
+575 
-583 KALQTKEND
+583 
-592 TKETKETQPKQAPT
+592 ETQLKEAPT

-615 SELIEEIKSEFEIK
+615 SNLIEEIKSEFEIK

>member
-342 DAILELEQSKE
+342 DAILELEQTKE
-353 SVLKPLNQNANAS
+353 SAFQPLNQNANAP
-366 KQEPKSTEKIEQAER
+366 KQEPKSTEKIEKPEKRESAEAP
-381 IEGTEKKE
+381 
-389 KLETRENTE
+389 
-398 TLQTLMLSAKD
+398 QTPMLSAKD

-428 ELGEV
+428 ELGAV

-446 TKTLTWESLATDK
+446 TKTLTWESLATNK

-496 STLET
+496 SAREET
-501 QEIKDFKISSLREKI
+501 KEVKDFKISSLMEKI
-516 LPKPTI
+516 LPKPTT
-522 ETTAETKENDTKE
+522 ETTAETKEKEIKE
-535 AVGKALQT
+535 AAE
-543 KENDTKE
+543 KEIKEKEIKEKEIKE
-550 AVGKALQTKE
+550 AAEKE
-560 NDTKEAVG
+560 IKE
-568 KALQTKE
+568 KE
-575 NDTKEAVG
+575 IKE
-583 KALQTKEND
+583 KEI
-592 TKETKETQPKQAPT
+592 KEKEIKETQPKEAPT

-615 SELIEEIKSEFEIK
+615 SNLIEEIKSEFEIK

>member
-59 ALMCETGPKAVPC
+59 ALMCEEGPKAVPC
-72 DTCIQCQS
+72 DTCTQCQS

-167 RTQHFRFKKIPENS
+167 RTQHFRFKKIPKNS

-194 VSYETSA
+194 VSYESSA

-253 SLINQDEARLQE
+253 SLINQDEVRLQE
-265 RYAILENYETESVLE
+265 CYAILENYETESVLE

-353 SVLKPLNQNANAS
+353 SVLKPLNQNSNAP
-366 KQEPKSTEKIEQAER
+366 KQEPKSAEKIE
-381 IEGTEKKE
+381 KP
-389 KLETRENTE
+389 ETRENTE
-398 TLQTLMLSAKD
+398 TPQTPMLSVKD

-428 ELGEV
+428 ELGAV
-433 FEKNIRFIDFDSQ
+433 FEKNIRFIDFNSQ

-488 LKHHLENK
+488 LKNHSENK
-496 STLET
+496 SAREET
-501 QEIKDFKISSLREKI
+501 KEVKISSLREKI
-516 LPKPTI
+516 SPKPTT
-522 ETTAETKENDTKE
+522 ETTAETKEKETKE
-535 AVGKALQT
+535 AAEKET
-543 KENDTKE
+543 KEKETKEVQENETKEIQENDTKE
-550 AVGKALQTKE
+550 V
-560 NDTKEAVG
+560 
-568 KALQTKE
+568 
-575 NDTKEAVG
+575 
-583 KALQTKEND
+583 
-592 TKETKETQPKQAPT
+592 KETQPKQAPT

-615 SELIEEIKSEFEIK
+615 SNLIEEIKSEFEIK

>member
-59 ALMCETGPKAVPC
+59 ALMCEEGPKAVPC

-253 SLINQDEARLQE
+253 SLINQDEARLKE

-280 EMMLFLKAKLLSPD
+280 EMMLFLKAKLLSLD
-294 SYSIL
+294 FYSIL

-353 SVLKPLNQNANAS
+353 SVLKPLNQNANAP
-366 KQEPKSTEKIEQAER
+366 KQEPKSAEK
-381 IEGTEKKE
+381 
-389 KLETRENTE
+389 RENPEKREGAEKRESAE
-398 TLQTLMLSAKD
+398 TSQTPMLSAKD

-428 ELGEV
+428 ELGAV
-433 FEKNIRFIDFDSQ
+433 FERNIRFIDFDSQ
-446 TKTLTWESLATDK
+446 TKTLTWESLATHK

-488 LKHHLENK
+488 LKNQNK
-496 STLET
+496 STLE
-501 QEIKDFKISSLREKI
+501 EIKEFKFPYLK
-516 LPKPTI
+516 PKPTT
-522 ETTAETKENDTKE
+522 ETTAEMKENEVQENDTKENDAKENDTKE
-535 AVGKALQT
+535 VQ
-543 KENDTKE
+543 
-550 AVGKALQTKE
+550 
-560 NDTKEAVG
+560 
-568 KALQTKE
+568 
-575 NDTKEAVG
+575 
-583 KALQTKEND
+583 
-592 TKETKETQPKQAPT
+592 ETQPKQTPT

-615 SELIEEIKSEFEIK
+615 SDLIEEIKSEFEIK

>member
-194 VSYETSA
+194 VSYESSA

-265 RYAILENYETESVLE
+265 RYAILENYETEGVLE

-342 DAILELEQSKE
+342 DAIVELEQA
-353 SVLKPLNQNANAS
+353 PFNQSPSISYNAP
-366 KQEPKSTEKIEQAER
+366 KQEFKGTEKIEQAER
-381 IEGTEKKE
+381 IEGRE
-389 KLETRENTE
+389 KLEKRERIE
-398 TLQTLMLSAKD
+398 TPQTPMLSAKD

-428 ELGEV
+428 ELGAV

-496 STLET
+496 SAPE
-501 QEIKDFKISSLREKI
+501 
-516 LPKPTI
+516 
-522 ETTAETKENDTKE
+522 ETKEFKFPPLKPQPTTEMTAEMQEKETKE

-550 AVGKALQTKE
+550 VQKKE
-560 NDTKEAVG
+560 VQKNDTKEV
-568 KALQTKE
+568 Q
-575 NDTKEAVG
+575 EA
-583 KALQTKEND
+583 
-592 TKETKETQPKQAPT
+592 QPKEAPT

-615 SELIEEIKSEFEIK
+615 SNLIEEIKSEFEIK

>member
-59 ALMCETGPKAVPC
+59 ALMCEEGPKAVPC
-72 DTCIQCQS
+72 DTCPQCQS

-320 ASFVLLL
+320 AGFVLLL

-353 SVLKPLNQNANAS
+353 STFQPLNQNANAF
-366 KQEPKSTEKIEQAER
+366 KQEITDKIEKPEKRESAE
-381 IEGTEKKE
+381 TP
-389 KLETRENTE
+389 
-398 TLQTLMLSAKD
+398 QTPMLSAKD

-428 ELGEV
+428 ELGAV

-446 TKTLTWESLATDK
+446 TKTLTWESLATHK

-488 LKHHLENK
+488 LKNHSENK
-496 STLET
+496 STLEVVK
-501 QEIKDFKISSLREKI
+501 EFKFPFSK
-516 LPKPTI
+516 PKPTT
-522 ETTAETKENDTKE
+522 ETMAETKEKEIKENDTKE
-535 AVGKALQT
+535 IQ
-543 KENDTKE
+543 
-550 AVGKALQTKE
+550 
-560 NDTKEAVG
+560 
-568 KALQTKE
+568 
-575 NDTKEAVG
+575 
-583 KALQTKEND
+583 
-592 TKETKETQPKQAPT
+592 ETQPKETPT

-615 SELIEEIKSEFEIK
+615 SDLIEEIKSEFEIK

>member
-59 ALMCETGPKAVPC
+59 ALMCEEGPKAVPC
-72 DTCIQCQS
+72 DTCTQCQS

-253 SLINQDEARLQE
+253 SLINQDEVRLQE

-294 SYSIL
+294 AYSIL

-305 KIIMSSLSLLKEGAN
+305 KIIMSGLSLLKEGAN

-353 SVLKPLNQNANAS
+353 SVLKPLSQNANAF
-366 KQEPKSTEKIEQAER
+366 KQESAEKIEKPEKREGAE
-381 IEGTEKKE
+381 TP
-389 KLETRENTE
+389 
-398 TLQTLMLSAKD
+398 QTPMLSAKD

-428 ELGEV
+428 ELGTV

-446 TKTLTWESLATDK
+446 TKTLTWESLATHK

-488 LKHHLENK
+488 LKNHSENK
-496 STLET
+496 SALEVVK
-501 QEIKDFKISSLREKI
+501 EFKFPSLK
-516 LPKPTI
+516 PKPTT
-522 ETTAETKENDTKE
+522 ETTAETKEKETKE
-535 AVGKALQT
+535 AV
-543 KENDTKE
+543 ENDTKE
-550 AVGKALQTKE
+550 KE
-560 NDTKEAVG
+560 VQKNDAKEV
-568 KALQTKE
+568 Q
-575 NDTKEAVG
+575 
-583 KALQTKEND
+583 
-592 TKETKETQPKQAPT
+592 ETQSKEAPT
-606 ALQEFMANH
+606 ALQEFMANY
-615 SELIEEIKSEFEIK
+615 SDLIEEIKSEFEIK